1 MNDQIAQRAILN
13 ALSQH
18 SAYSYRASTQ
28 AVNEVLSRF
37 YGLSNKMVLE
47 LRELLENLS
56 EAEKIALA
64 SGQYTTDQLKE
75 IRTLLNDR
83 FKEILVEVP
92 ETFHQSAVS
101 MAVYEA
107 SYVSQL
113 MTGAAASASGERL
126 YKKAKSAPLA
136 GGQLINEMFGFV
148 LDKAR
153 KQVEYAIRD
162 GINQGQTNQEIIT
175 RIRGKRTKVGNQ
187 YAYVG
192 GVWDATKVEIER
204 TVRTARSHVAN
215 VAYDDTW
222 KALGF
227 THVKFVSTLD
237 GRTSKQCASL
247 DANVYDINKAYPKP
261 PLHYNCLLGDSNVL
275 PVGSISG
282 VSKRWFDGEIII
294 IKTAGGRVLRCTPN
308 HPILTSKGWIGAGVL
323 NVGGDV
329 ICDLVGD
336 WKGISISNHKNTP
349 PLIKDV
355 VDSFLG
361 SSKMLTRPVPV
372 SPEDFHNDGKGS
384 KIAIIGTNRF
394 LRDCFNTP
402 ITKHFSKPN
411 FIFRGKGFWSRFSGK
426 SAFKKIFFRPFSAAN
441 SIMSSLNDSISFFLR
456 GDRKPS
462 KLLLRPVSSVN
473 SMLGENG
480 LCGSN
485 SESMLGVDSRNTN
498 TTKEDINNLLFRK
511 SSFSNL
517 VKNMLFASG
526 SRLHTI
532 PLEDIANNIL
542 GDIQLIGDNSL
553 GESAVK
559 KIDNFLHGF
568 WRGGL
573 LYSDLAAILKKN
585 ILDDIGS
592 GSSACGNLANG
603 CSRVVGVDD
612 IVSIDRESFSGHVYN
627 LDTDDGYYIANGII
641 THNCRSVLVGCDAEG
656 DIAGKRPFVMDERK
670 VKDIPKDERK
680 DLIGQLDAN
689 TSFKKFFDQT
699 DEFFQKEWLGP
710 ARYKLYKEGNY
721 SIDKFVDPQGAMYT
735 LDELK
740 ALDAKTFKKLGL

>member
-37 YGLSNKMVLE
+37 YGLSNRMVSE

-56 EAEKIALA
+56 DAEKTALA

-83 FKEILVEVP
+83 FKEISVEVP

-113 MTGAAASASGERL
+113 MTGAAVAVGGEKL
-126 YKKAKSAPLA
+126 YKKAKSTPLA

-175 RIRGKRTKVGNQ
+175 RIRGKRTKVGSQ

-192 GVWDATKVEIER
+192 GIWDATKVEIER

-261 PLHYNCLLGDSNVL
+261 PLHYNC
-275 PVGSISG
+275 
-282 VSKRWFDGEIII
+282 
-294 IKTAGGRVLRCTPN
+294 
-308 HPILTSKGWIGAGVL
+308 
-323 NVGGDV
+323 
-329 ICDLVGD
+329 
-336 WKGISISNHKNTP
+336 
-349 PLIKDV
+349 
-355 VDSFLG
+355 
-361 SSKMLTRPVPV
+361 
-372 SPEDFHNDGKGS
+372 
-384 KIAIIGTNRF
+384 
-394 LRDCFNTP
+394 
-402 ITKHFSKPN
+402 
-411 FIFRGKGFWSRFSGK
+411 
-426 SAFKKIFFRPFSAAN
+426 
-441 SIMSSLNDSISFFLR
+441 
-456 GDRKPS
+456 
-462 KLLLRPVSSVN
+462 
-473 SMLGENG
+473 
-480 LCGSN
+480 
-485 SESMLGVDSRNTN
+485 
-498 TTKEDINNLLFRK
+498 
-511 SSFSNL
+511 
-517 VKNMLFASG
+517 
-526 SRLHTI
+526 
-532 PLEDIANNIL
+532 
-542 GDIQLIGDNSL
+542 
-553 GESAVK
+553 
-559 KIDNFLHGF
+559 
-568 WRGGL
+568 
-573 LYSDLAAILKKN
+573 
-585 ILDDIGS
+585 
-592 GSSACGNLANG
+592 
-603 CSRVVGVDD
+603 
-612 IVSIDRESFSGHVYN
+612 
-627 LDTDDGYYIANGII
+627 
-641 THNCRSVLVGCDAEG
+641 RSVLVGCDADG

-740 ALDAKTFKKLGL
+740 ALDKQTFDDLGL